1 MNNSILFFFSLLL
14 INSALAGTKKIP
26 VGQTVDDCLGIED
39 GDYQSPDG
47 CHYYV
52 TCANNHIERKRPC
65 PTLGVILLDWDDNLK
80 KCVYYSETCPD
91 GPVTPEVTTPKI
103 TTPEVTT
110 PKVTTPEV
118 TTSKVTT
125 PKVTTPKVTT
135 PEVTT
140 PRVTTPEITIPT
152 LAPEPGPDPCNPC
165 IKNCDGKP
173 LAKQRY
179 QSCNG
184 CTVYATC
191 ENGKFTD
198 NIPCCEEKH
207 FDDNLKQCVK
217 PGTST
222 TCPRKLFC

>member
-1 MNNSILFFFSLLL
+1 MGELNSDQNITTNSAIFNKMNNSVFFFFSLLI

-26 VGQTVDDCLGIED
+26 VGQTVNDCLDVED

-52 TCANNHIERKRPC
+52 SCANNHIERKRPC

-80 KCVYYSETCPD
+80 KCEYYSETCPD
-91 GPVTPEVTTPKI
+91 DPV
-103 TTPEVTT
+103 
-110 PKVTTPEV
+110 
-118 TTSKVTT
+118 
-125 PKVTTPKVTT
+125 
-135 PEVTT
+135 
-140 PRVTTPEITIPT
+140 TPEITIPT

-165 IKNCDGKP
+165 IRNCDGKP

-222 TCPRKLFC
+222 TCPR

>member
-1 MNNSILFFFSLLL
+1 MGELSSDQNITTNSAILNKMNIFLLSFVSLLL

-135 PEVTT
+135 P
-140 PRVTTPEITIPT
+140 
-152 LAPEPGPDPCNPC
+152 
-165 IKNCDGKP
+165 
-173 LAKQRY
+173 
-179 QSCNG
+179 
-184 CTVYATC
+184 
-191 ENGKFTD
+191 
-198 NIPCCEEKH
+198 
-207 FDDNLKQCVK
+207 
-217 PGTST
+217 
-222 TCPRKLFC
+222 

>member
-1 MNNSILFFFSLLL
+1 MGELNSDQNITTNSAIFNKMNNSVFFFFSLLI

-26 VGQTVDDCLGIED
+26 VGQTVNDCLDVED

-52 TCANNHIERKRPC
+52 SCANNHIERKRPC
-65 PTLGVILLDWDDNLK
+65 PTLGVILLDWDDDLK

-91 GPVTPEVTTPKI
+91 GPVT
-103 TTPEVTT
+103 
-110 PKVTTPEV
+110 
-118 TTSKVTT
+118 
-125 PKVTTPKVTT
+125 TPKVTT

-140 PRVTTPEITIPT
+140 PGHDDN
-152 LAPEPGPDPCNPC
+152 LDPCNPC

-207 FDDNLKQCVK
+207 FD
-217 PGTST
+217 
-222 TCPRKLFC
+222 